1 MKKNMVIFILFVFFA
16 FVHQTIL
23 SKCKQN
29 QDHQNIESAFQEV
42 EETSERSFFK
52 KIGDWTG
59 EAWENFQSLF
69 NKKTTSIKEVV
80 KETFEQPSSQI
91 KQEWSDTARN
101 QKAIVNM
108 QKSLTKIEL
117 AIHEHLLDADDLILE
132 IQEDTSDS
140 QSNKLIRRYYK
151 QASKSEREAES
162 GRRDTDFLLKNLIR
176 EYTNLE
182 KNNRHNLDI
191 LEMYKNDLLEYQAE
205 YNEEFSE

>member
-1 MKKNMVIFILFVFFA
+1 MFILFVFFGA
-16 FVHQTIL
+16 IHQNVL
-23 SKCKQN
+23 SKSKQN
-29 QDHQNIESAFQEV
+29 QDHQNIEQASQEID
-42 EETSERSFFK
+42 ETSEQSFFK
-52 KIGDWTG
+52 KIGDWT
-59 EAWENFQSLF
+59 EKTWQNFQSLF
-69 NKKTTSIKEVV
+69 NKKTRSIQEDV

-140 QSNKLIRRYYK
+140 QSNKLVRRYYK

-162 GRRDTDFLLKNLIR
+162 GRRDTDFLLNNLVR

-182 KNNRHNLDI
+182 NNNYKNYEL
-191 LEMYKNDLLEYQAE
+191 LEMYKNELLEYQRDYE
-205 YNEEFSE
+205 DQELE